1 MSLDIK
7 FLQAY
12 VDFLN
17 TAFPASLG
25 AKETIGRT
33 DIMVYAL
40 TAKLCSLIG
49 TRLDFLDFA
58 SQGRPAGGGPHEPPC
73 DPGHPGGGGPH
84 TDQGGPGKG
93 GPHYLQMLISYAT
106 GVSTPELADA
116 LRKATHP
123 G

>member
-7 FLQAY
+7 FLQAS

-58 SQGRPAGGGPHEPPC
+58 SQGRPGGSGPHLEPPC
-73 DPGHPGGGGPH
+73 DPGTGPH
-84 TDQGGPGKG
+84 TDQGGPGKY

-116 LRKATHP
+116 FRKATHP

>member
-49 TRLDFLDFA
+49 TKLDFLDFV
-58 SQGRPAGGGPHEPPC
+58 SQGRSGGTGPHEPPG
-73 DPGHPGGGGPH
+73 DPRHPGGGGPH
-84 TDQGGPGKG
+84 ADQGGPGG
-93 GPHYLQMLISYAT
+93 SGPHLPMLISYAT
-106 GVSTPELADA
+106 DVSTPELADA
-116 LRKATHP
+116 FRKATHP
-123 G
+123 D

>member
-17 TAFPASLG
+17 TAFPASLD

-40 TAKLCSLIG
+40 TARLCSLIG

-58 SQGRPAGGGPHEPPC
+58 CQGGP
-73 DPGHPGGGGPH
+73 GGSGPH
-84 TDQGGPGKG
+84 TDQGGPGGG
-93 GPHYLQMLISYAT
+93 GPHYLQILISYAT

-116 LRKATHP
+116 FRKAS
-123 G
+123 GGR